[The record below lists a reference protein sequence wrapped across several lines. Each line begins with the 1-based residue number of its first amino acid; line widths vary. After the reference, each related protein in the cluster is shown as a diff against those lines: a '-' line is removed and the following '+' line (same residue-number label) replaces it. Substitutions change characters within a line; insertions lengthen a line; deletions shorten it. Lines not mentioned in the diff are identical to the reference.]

1 MKEDSQPETDFKLGQ
16 KDFDEHELEP
26 KEASCLQAGNLAD
39 EGSDQEEDTQMPT
52 EMNDE
57 WRSKSKHIFIL
68 SEAGK
73 PIYSL

>member
-1 MKEDSQPETDFKLGQ
+1 MFSSLKQLSVEGETSTAVEVAEHD
-16 KDFDEHELEP
+16 DEI
-26 KEASCLQAGNLAD
+26 
-39 EGSDQEEDTQMPT
+39 EGA
-52 EMNDE
+52 EMIPIEQTDE

>member
-1 MKEDSQPETDFKLGQ
+1 MFSSLKQLSVEGETSTIEIAEH
-16 KDFDEHELEP
+16 DE
-26 KEASCLQAGNLAD
+26 A
-39 EGSDQEEDTQMPT
+39 EGA
-52 EMNDE
+52 EMIPIEQTDE